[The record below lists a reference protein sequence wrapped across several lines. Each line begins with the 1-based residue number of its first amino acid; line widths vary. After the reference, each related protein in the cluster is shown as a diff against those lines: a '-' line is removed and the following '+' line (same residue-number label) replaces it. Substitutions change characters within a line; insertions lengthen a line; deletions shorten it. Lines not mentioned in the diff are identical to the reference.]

1 MTNSKLKII
10 SHRGA
15 KGLAPENTL
24 AGFRKALE
32 HHADEIE
39 FDVRITK
46 DSQTVLAHD
55 PVVHD
60 AAGGEVDIASHTLEE
75 LRTHNSDLATLE
87 QALTYVDARAPLVVE
102 VKPGVPTEP
111 IVAVMEKFVESGLY
125 GAHNVHFASF
135 SQTTLVELHEAF
147 PDIPAVINEKWSGVR
162 ATWRAKQLGTKRIT
176 MDSRWL
182 WRGFI
187 TPMTRRGWQLSAYTV
202 NDPRLAKR
210 WARYGLYGVVTD
222 FPDRFEN

>member
-1 MTNSKLKII
+1 MKII

-24 AGFRKALE
+24 EGFRKALE

-39 FDVRITK
+39 FDVRV
-46 DSQTVLAHD
+46 SQDGQAVLAHD

-60 AAGGEVDIASHTLEE
+60 VAGGGVDIASHTLEE
-75 LRTHNSDLATLE
+75 LRAHNSDLATLQE
-87 QALTYVDARAPLVVE
+87 ALAYVDARAPLVVE
-102 VKPGVPTEP
+102 IKPGVPIEP
-111 IVAVMEKFVESGLY
+111 IVIVMEEFLESGLY
-125 GAHNVHFASF
+125 GAHNIHFASF
-135 SQTTLVELHEAF
+135 SQPTLVGLHEAF
-147 PDIPAVINEKWSGVR
+147 PDIPAVINEKWSGLR

-176 MDSRWL
+176 MRSWWL

-202 NDPRLAKR
+202 NDPKLAKR
-210 WARYGLYGVVTD
+210 WAKYGLYGIVTD
-222 FPDRFEN
+222 FPDRFEK